1 MLILD
6 FSPMHSY
13 NPNAPAGG
21 GDSSPLIRGSAS
33 DHISDHNPVRSGRTQ
48 WRKDALRASFSYRK
62 RLKSVVS
69 QWKNAPSGLWELEAA
84 RSNRATRTNHNHR
97 PCRWFA
103 LPPWGMLLAE
113 PIGSSKV
120 LPTAPFSPATP
131 KGVSYLLS
139 CVGLPV
145 NGSTYSCRLIWS
157 SAKSS

>member
-1 MLILD
+1 MQTSAKVCCACSV
-6 FSPMHSY
+6 FRCRPPRSPSGAARQRTARPPLRGGSPFRAQGPLAGMRALQLARRCSLPEGAKAPGRAFY
-13 NPNAPAGG
+13 PSRGRKGLLQNPG
-21 GDSSPLIRGSAS
+21 
-33 DHISDHNPVRSGRTQ
+33 
-48 WRKDALRASFSYRK
+48 
-62 RLKSVVS
+62 RLK
-69 QWKNAPSGLWELEAA
+69 KTCE
-84 RSNRATRTNHNHR
+84 NHNHR

-103 LPPWGMLLAE
+103 LPPWGMFLAE

-157 SAKSS
+157 SA